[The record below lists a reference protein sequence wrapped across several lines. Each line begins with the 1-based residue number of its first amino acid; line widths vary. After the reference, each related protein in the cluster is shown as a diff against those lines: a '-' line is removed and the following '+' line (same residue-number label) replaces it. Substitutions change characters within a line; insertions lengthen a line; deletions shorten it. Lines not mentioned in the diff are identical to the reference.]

1 MVMLLGMGVVL
12 PKGSFCTNNL
22 KICIRM
28 MKEGEGGWKV
38 EQESQEAEM
47 GKSEREGEKDREEEM
62 RESQKNKHQ
71 KIQIRFENF
80 V

>member
-1 MVMLLGMGVVL
+1 
-12 PKGSFCTNNL
+12 
-22 KICIRM
+22 